1 MTSSFNPNGSKLKL
15 TKNLNNG
22 LQSSLNLNGNKKLFY
37 LPPIDIEAKRKAFMK
52 PTSIL
57 TRFVQDR
64 TKSLI
69 TSTKEELRR
78 PIKINKLASPNVA
91 KSQKRNKSTDKK
103 YISHKI
109 FITDSNIN
117 NNKDS
122 ESLSKNN
129 DSSINKLIDLNLSKS
144 TNKYGSKKEINFNNI
159 DNLSSLTIDHG
170 VKQSHLNA
178 LMNKFRRIR
187 RYQPIISENWKFKN
201 GLRVTIGKQ
210 KMNALPIKDDVEYQY
225 KLIDDEYKLLEDNYN
240 YYKSTVI
247 INEDYYKS
255 FKTMSLMSKINYN
268 KMLEEAIGILYILPQ
283 MLLAEFYNLI
293 KNYSSVSI
301 PKADLFK
308 EKYVFDEVQNLNYN
322 NSLLTKVFEFFK
334 SCYEV
339 YGTLIKEVNDMSL
352 NITSFSNIINCLEK
366 ARFNLSYL
374 ATSSKNALKNYNDD
388 LKYIR
393 KMSNDNKVFEAIDVT
408 EKMRSQ
414 FAFKKNDE
422 KQRKLRIEAALENKY
437 DNDNYFEEKR
447 KRDNSEDKKFESFID
462 SKLIDKLMKHFTK
475 KVRNE
480 ITTHKINKEIDGR
493 YVDDDYIMEKHKV
506 VKINI

>member
-1 MTSSFNPNGSKLKL
+1 MTSSFSPSGNKIKL
-15 TKNLNNG
+15 TKNLNSA
-22 LQSSLNLNGNKKLFY
+22 LQSSLNLNDNKNLFY

-57 TRFVQDR
+57 TKFVQER

-69 TSTKEELRR
+69 TSIREELRR
-78 PIKINKLASPNVA
+78 PIKINIYTSPNVA
-91 KSQKRNKSTDKK
+91 KNQKRNKSQDKK
-103 YISHKI
+103 YISHKV

-117 NNKDS
+117 KDT
-122 ESLSKNN
+122 ESISKNN

-144 TNKYGSKKEINFNNI
+144 TNKYGSKKEIALNNI
-159 DNLSSLTIDHG
+159 DSLSSLTIDHG

-178 LMNKFRRIR
+178 LMDKFRRIR
-187 RYQPIISENWKFKN
+187 SYQPVISENWKFKN

-210 KMNALPIKDDVEYQY
+210 KVNALPIKDDVEYQY
-225 KLIDDEYKLLEDNYN
+225 KLINDEYKLLEDNYN

-247 INEDYYKS
+247 INEDYYRS
-255 FKTMSLMSKINYN
+255 FKTMPLMSKINYN

-293 KNYSSVSI
+293 KNYSNVSI
-301 PKADLFK
+301 PKSDLFK

-334 SCYEV
+334 ACYEV
-339 YGTLIKEVNDMSL
+339 YGTLIKEVNDMNL
-352 NITSFSNIINCLEK
+352 NLNSFSNIINCLEK

-374 ATSSKNALKNYNDD
+374 ATSSKNALKNYNND
-388 LKYIR
+388 LKYIQ

-437 DNDNYFEEKR
+437 DNDKYFEEKR
-447 KRDNSEDKKFESFID
+447 RRDNSEDKKFVSFID
-462 SKLIDKLMKHFTK
+462 SKLIDGLMKHFTK

-493 YVDDDYIMEKHKV
+493 YTDEDYMMEKHKV

>member
-1 MTSSFNPNGSKLKL
+1 MTSSFSTSGKKIKL
-15 TKNLNNG
+15 TKNLNNA
-22 LQSSLNLNGNKKLFY
+22 LQSSLTINGNKNLFY

-57 TRFVQDR
+57 TRFVQEK
-64 TKSLI
+64 TKNLI
-69 TSTKEELRR
+69 TSTKEELSK
-78 PIKINKLASPNVA
+78 PINLNIFTSPKISKYQN
-91 KSQKRNKSTDKK
+91 RNKSIDKK
-103 YISHKI
+103 YLSHKV

-117 NNKDS
+117 NNK
-122 ESLSKNN
+122 EKKSLSKKRN
-129 DSSINKLIDLNLSKS
+129 SSINKLIDLNLSKS
-144 TNKYGSKKEINFNNI
+144 TNKYGSKKEITFNNI
-159 DNLSSLTIDHG
+159 DCLSSLTLDHG
-170 VKQSHLNA
+170 VKESHLNA

-187 RYQPIISENWKFKN
+187 TYQPVISENWKFKN

-210 KMNALPIKDDVEYQY
+210 KMNALPIKDDVDYQY
-225 KLIDDEYKLLEDNYN
+225 KLINDEYKLLEDNYN

-247 INEDYYKS
+247 INEDYYRS
-255 FKTMSLMSKINYN
+255 FKTMPLISKINYN

-283 MLLAEFYNLI
+283 MLLTEFYNLI
-293 KNYSSVSI
+293 KNYSNVSI
-301 PKADLFK
+301 PSTDLFK
-308 EKYVFDEVQNLNYN
+308 EKYVFDEVQNLSYN

-374 ATSSKNALKNYNDD
+374 ATSSKNALKNYNND
-388 LKYIR
+388 LKYIQ
-393 KMSNDNKVFEAIDVT
+393 KMSNDNKVFESIDVT
-408 EKMRSQ
+408 EKMRNQ

-437 DNDNYFEEKR
+437 DKDKYFEEKK
-447 KRDNSEDKKFESFID
+447 KRDNSEEKKFVSFID
-462 SKLIDKLMKHFTK
+462 SKYIDGLMKHFTK

-480 ITTHKINKEIDGR
+480 ITTHRINTEIDGR
-493 YVDDDYIMEKHKV
+493 CTDDDYIMEKHRI